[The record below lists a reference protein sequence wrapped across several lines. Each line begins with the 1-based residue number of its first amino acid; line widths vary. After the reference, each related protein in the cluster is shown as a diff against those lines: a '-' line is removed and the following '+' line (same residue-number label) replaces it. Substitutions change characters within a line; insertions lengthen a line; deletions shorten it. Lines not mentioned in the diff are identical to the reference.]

1 MQSKIKTALKGSIC
15 IPHLRFCLQKQDS
28 PRITVALNHPSAFGE
43 VPFKRLLWWKFF
55 FFFFFQSLVSRKWKD
70 GHDVWEEGKRSDNAA
85 FHFVSALTSW
95 ASVMQTP
102 VWRCFRRVI
111 VIWLLMNTELYN
123 SVYNPNVA
131 VTFEAPFSPIFDEF
145 LLAYYSAVTLL
156 AGQIDLLIFTG
167 CGLFGLISL
176 IPIDSF
182 RTGRLSECV
191 YFDQWV

>member
-1 MQSKIKTALKGSIC
+1 
-15 IPHLRFCLQKQDS
+15 
-28 PRITVALNHPSAFGE
+28 
-43 VPFKRLLWWKFF
+43 
-55 FFFFFQSLVSRKWKD
+55 
-70 GHDVWEEGKRSDNAA
+70 
-85 FHFVSALTSW
+85 
-95 ASVMQTP
+95 
-102 VWRCFRRVI
+102 
-111 VIWLLMNTELYN
+111 MNTELYN
-123 SVYNPNVA
+123 SVDNPNVA

>member
-1 MQSKIKTALKGSIC
+1 M
-15 IPHLRFCLQKQDS
+15 
-28 PRITVALNHPSAFGE
+28 ALNHPSAFGE

-131 VTFEAPFSPIFDEF
+131 VTFEAPFPPIFDEF